1 MTTNTTLLSPLT
13 EALTLRTARA
23 LVQVRHE
30 HNEPWTVHVTV
41 MQLDLGSEKPPAYFT
56 LPGNVRTPS
65 REAVHAEVVARM
77 GWEPTCRVE
86 VHDRPSGNHY
96 FMLYGN

>member
-1 MTTNTTLLSPLT
+1 MT
-13 EALTLRTARA
+13 EALTLRNASA

-41 MQLDLGSEKPPAYFT
+41 MMLDLGSEQPPVYFS

-65 REAVHAEVVARM
+65 REAVHEEVMFRM
-77 GWEPTCRVE
+77 GWVPTRRVE

-96 FMLYGN
+96 FMLYGG